1 MGNIVGEGFD
11 SSIRNQVNRRQK
23 THGSG
28 YLDGTL
34 RTNKELV
41 VLNNNTAWVK
51 LMSSVFI
58 DDLTSINN
66 PTIKEFGKR
75 GADIAKAFVLFN
87 GTSKYEEANG
97 STIQRGGIDFTNT
110 LGGYDNVYG
119 IGGSADFG
127 LNPMMG
133 ITGIDV
139 KHKNRGSIRTATVT
153 VKAFNRAQF
162 EIIDI
167 LYMRL
172 GFSVLLEWGNSMY
185 FKNDDTYISDGGQ
198 TNSLISDWF
207 TNDNYQS
214 FLTKIRKRSFA
225 SHGNYDAML
234 AKVSNYHWSFQKDG
248 SYDITIDLVSMGD
261 VIESLNVNKQ
271 IEISN
276 NENFLSNSPLGKK
289 LEGQSTKNPWGAEF
303 YNKWKELDGDNA
315 VNGKTLKENI
325 GFNEQHQY
333 FLAISHDESTN
344 EKNGGFLFVKLGKI
358 LHLLDSKIVLR
369 YKKGKFINF
378 DYGYKDN
385 LINIIKNN
393 DYKKTTSTQD
403 EPPDTVVINQMA
415 YDINKCVVL
424 KKFIPDSLYDRFVGE
439 GLSLFHNY
447 SSRKFAPASIWYAPF
462 NFELPLLNNDS
473 EDFDVTIGGKD
484 YGQIMNILV
493 NVEFVLDVIDDKTN
507 KENGE
512 LPLID
517 FLKGILA
524 GINESLGGLN
534 ELDIFID
541 ETINTVKIIDKNSSY
556 ERGGTNITTFNL
568 YGYNTNNTSNFIHDF
583 NLTTEIT
590 PALSTMITVAATS
603 NKQVVGEDNT
613 ALSKINIGLTDRYK
627 AELFDML
634 PPTTIK
640 IKKYPTKFGTVYDN
654 QYENWLFA
662 YKTYNYQIN
671 TSFNKSKFY
680 FANQENLDMFDP
692 LGDLN
697 NPSKNKIIYT
707 DNGTESIITLDYD
720 VFEGTKI
727 LQGVTKGY
735 REIETLNIVS
745 NVKTQNEMIYKSSA
759 YNYIGG
765 DIVNKDKSFFSHIL
779 NIIGRADWMSLSS
792 SPSFSSNF
800 FENLNRKWN
809 ACKINKKDNPT
820 FKSGFIPFNLSLTM
834 DGLGG
839 MKIYQKFNVDTNF
852 MPSNYPA
859 NIEFLIKNIQHTVKD
874 NKWITKLESFCVS
887 KPGSDTP
894 TIRTPNV
901 TGPGLDLHS
910 SITITSKYKSGTVK
924 ATYTATIDNGTPA
937 EKDIVITFT
946 DTLKN
951 TDTATSQPV
960 PLHVSI
966 VIAKGDTS
974 GESEGEFSDAV
985 YGSIEQNSKKEFF
998 KFSNDPQ
1005 LGQKYYFK
1013 IGESEFESEN
1023 SNAARNAKY
1032 VYNKDAEYYLSDGS
1046 PTKTFGIENYEKQ
1059 QDGTDD
1065 DWGGSLQRAAV
1076 IQAVVE
1082 DHFGPIYGDKVFI
1095 PSFSNSQMKRNQ
1107 LKTNQ
1112 LSGYPYLGA
1121 KSKAGGDH
1129 HTGNNNA
1136 FALDFA
1142 SRDSAGNYE
1151 SRGSEMY
1158 AYIMDWLSTS
1168 GNTKFTDPEFRTEGK
1183 DGKVGG
1189 YNANKHRKNRIEVDG
1204 YSYQILW
1211 QIGDY
1216 VHYNH
1221 VHVGIRKI

>member
-172 GFSVLLEWGNSMY
+172 GFYVLLEWGNSMY

-568 YGYNTNNTSNFIHDF
+568 YGYNNTNNASNFIHDF

-603 NKQVVGEDNT
+603 NKTIIGEDNT
-613 ALSKINIGLTDRYK
+613 ALSKINKGLTDRYK
-627 AELFDML
+627 SDISEDISSVQNSSISVSL
-634 PPTTIK
+634 PTYPDRGTTLYK
-640 IKKYPTKFGTVYDN
+640 LQKDEWIKKY
-654 QYENWLFA
+654 
-662 YKTYNYQIN
+662 
-671 TSFNKSKFY
+671 Y
-680 FANQENLDMFDP
+680 F
-692 LGDLN
+692 
-697 NPSKNKIIYT
+697 
-707 DNGTESIITLDYD
+707 
-720 VFEGTKI
+720 
-727 LQGVTKGY
+727 
-735 REIETLNIVS
+735 
-745 NVKTQNEMIYKSSA
+745 
-759 YNYIGG
+759 
-765 DIVNKDKSFFSHIL
+765 
-779 NIIGRADWMSLSS
+779 
-792 SPSFSSNF
+792 
-800 FENLNRKWN
+800 
-809 ACKINKKDNPT
+809 
-820 FKSGFIPFNLSLTM
+820 
-834 DGLGG
+834 
-839 MKIYQKFNVDTNF
+839 
-852 MPSNYPA
+852 
-859 NIEFLIKNIQHTVKD
+859 
-874 NKWITKLESFCVS
+874 
-887 KPGSDTP
+887 
-894 TIRTPNV
+894 
-901 TGPGLDLHS
+901 
-910 SITITSKYKSGTVK
+910 
-924 ATYTATIDNGTPA
+924 
-937 EKDIVITFT
+937 
-946 DTLKN
+946 
-951 TDTATSQPV
+951 
-960 PLHVSI
+960 
-966 VIAKGDTS
+966 
-974 GESEGEFSDAV
+974 
-985 YGSIEQNSKKEFF
+985 
-998 KFSNDPQ
+998 
-1005 LGQKYYFK
+1005 
-1013 IGESEFESEN
+1013 
-1023 SNAARNAKY
+1023 
-1032 VYNKDAEYYLSDGS
+1032 
-1046 PTKTFGIENYEKQ
+1046 
-1059 QDGTDD
+1059 
-1065 DWGGSLQRAAV
+1065 
-1076 IQAVVE
+1076 
-1082 DHFGPIYGDKVFI
+1082 
-1095 PSFSNSQMKRNQ
+1095 
-1107 LKTNQ
+1107 
-1112 LSGYPYLGA
+1112 
-1121 KSKAGGDH
+1121 
-1129 HTGNNNA
+1129 
-1136 FALDFA
+1136 
-1142 SRDSAGNYE
+1142 
-1151 SRGSEMY
+1151 
-1158 AYIMDWLSTS
+1158 
-1168 GNTKFTDPEFRTEGK
+1168 
-1183 DGKVGG
+1183 
-1189 YNANKHRKNRIEVDG
+1189 
-1204 YSYQILW
+1204 
-1211 QIGDY
+1211 
-1216 VHYNH
+1216 
-1221 VHVGIRKI
+1221 